1 MILLAEAERAR
12 DITSILDLF
21 RKSIDRDE
29 SITDAINELKNLRYL
44 LQELDGSIIA
54 RNGVVNNVELF
65 DDLELLQ
72 HSVAYTL
79 QDVWTILGQMPDQ
92 AIGHDYRA
100 AWKSIQRHC
109 SSSLQQSLA
118 KRLHMYNLFA
128 RALVRQLNRYCI
140 SSLSHL
146 DCAWMS
152 QLSITKIA

>member
-21 RKSIDRDE
+21 RKNIDRDE
-29 SITDAINELKNLRYL
+29 SVADAIDELKNLRYL
-44 LQELDGSIIA
+44 LQDLDRSIVA

-100 AWKSIQRHC
+100 AWKSIQKHC
-109 SSSLQQSLA
+109 SSSRQQSLA
-118 KRLHMYNLFA
+118 RRLNMYNLFA
-128 RALVRQLNRYCI
+128 RALVRQLNRYSTFQRLRSCLL
-140 SSLSHL
+140 SLGRSHRH
-146 DCAWMS
+146 D
-152 QLSITKIA
+152 